1 MNTNL
6 LSERGTVQPT
16 AIASGAGITLS
27 GGGDRGFRTPDADA
41 WGRLWSQLKVIEAR
55 HRLADDAETPR
66 LPDAVIQ
73 GTRRLI
79 RYLEDARDL
88 EDARETPPTL
98 MTGTCDATV
107 TLEWHAPGG
116 PGSFR
121 SLDVLAE
128 DTAEEFVITAAGVK
142 SLSTVA
148 F

>member
-6 LSERGTVQPT
+6 LSDRGTAQPT
-16 AIASGAGITLS
+16 ATASGAGITLS
-27 GGGDRGFRTPDADA
+27 GGDRGFRTPDAGA
-41 WGRLWSQLKVIEAR
+41 WGRLWAQLKAVEAR
-55 HRLADDAETPR
+55 HRLDDAETPR
-66 LPDAVIQ
+66 LPDAVVQ

-79 RYLEDARDL
+79 RYL

-116 PGSFR
+116 PGTFR

-128 DTAEEFVITAAGVK
+128 DAAEEFVITAAGKK
-142 SLSTVA
+142 SLRAVA